1 MVNLKSQYLRFKP
14 ELDGAFE
21 RVCLAGSFIKGEEL
35 NLFEQELREKLGVR
49 HVIGVANGTDALQI
63 ALMALDLSPGDEVL
77 IPSFAYAALPEA
89 VLLLGLKPVFV
100 DVSELDFLINPDLI
114 IAKITPKTKVLAPV
128 HLFGLTANMD
138 VLGEIAERFG
148 LFILEDAAQSLGS
161 LYCGERCFGS
171 SGTLGHIGT
180 TSFFPSKNLG
190 AYGDGGAIFT
200 NDDVLAEKAR
210 MIANH
215 GQRER
220 YFHEIVGMN
229 SRLDTLQAAILR
241 VKLPHLD
248 AFNSRRREI
257 ARLYTDSFE
266 PIESCVVPAMSNDKS
281 VPVFHQYTMQ
291 IKGGLRDKLAT
302 FLLNRGIPTMIYYP
316 LPLHQQKAY
325 KADEV
330 LPVSEQMCREV
341 LSLPICPELTQEQQL
356 YIIENFKSFYK
367 S

>member
-1 MVNLKSQYLRFKP
+1 MVNLKSQYHRYKS
-14 ELDGAFE
+14 EMDGAFE
-21 RVCLAGSFIKGEEL
+21 RVCEGGTFIKGEEL
-35 NLFEQELREKLGVR
+35 HAFEQELREKLGVR

-63 ALMALDLSPGDEVL
+63 ALMALDLNPGDEVL
-77 IPSFAYAALPEA
+77 IPSFAYAALPEV

-138 VLGEIAERFG
+138 VLGEIAERYG
-148 LFILEDAAQSLGS
+148 LYLLEDAAQSLGS

-171 SGTLGHIGT
+171 SGTLGDIGT

-200 NDDVLAEKAR
+200 NNDALAEKAR

-220 YFHEIVGMN
+220 YFHEIVGLN

-248 AFNSRRREI
+248 AFNARRREI
-257 ARLYTDSFE
+257 AGLYTESFK
-266 PIESCVVPAMSNDKS
+266 ILESCVTPSMSIGKS
-281 VPVFHQYTMQ
+281 VPVFHQYTLQ
-291 IKGGLRDKLAT
+291 IKGGLRDELAA
-302 FLLNRGIPTMIYYP
+302 FLFNRGIPTMIYYP
-316 LPLHQQKAY
+316 LPLHQQVAY
-325 KADEV
+325 KTDEV
-330 LPVSEQMCREV
+330 LPVSEQLCREV

-356 YIIENFKSFYK
+356 YIIENLKLFYK

>member
-138 VLGEIAERFG
+138 VLGGIAERFG

-257 ARLYTDSFE
+257 ARLYADSFQ

-281 VPVFHQYTMQ
+281 VAVFHQYTMQ
-291 IKGGLRDKLAT
+291 IKGGLRDELAA
-302 FLLNRGIPTMIYYP
+302 FLFNRGIPTMIYYP
-316 LPLHQQKAY
+316 LPLHQQRAY
-325 KADEV
+325 KTDEV